1 MRKSTIE
8 LLLRS
13 RLVKDAL
20 ASVAIEAGFSVS
32 HEVVSGAKDTI
43 ALIDFDDC
51 GDQEVIGAHQRRG
64 AKIVVLAHAVD
75 TLEVSPDTIGRLSGF
90 LTYDLSAAAF
100 VRCLRLIC
108 SGERVLPNDL
118 ALGKK
123 APDPLPDSESRF
135 GGDHLSPR
143 EKEILSHVVEGHS
156 NKEIARHLNIAEA
169 TVKVHLK
176 SVLRKIRVGNRTQ
189 AAIWA
194 LSNLPGRQEA
204 YLKLP
209 QFSTP
214 ADRQERGQQ
223 AVVPPI
229 KGVAYR

>member
-1 MRKSTIE
+1 MRKLTIE

-32 HEVVSGAKDTI
+32 HEVVPGAKDTI

-51 GDQEVIGAHQRRG
+51 ADQEVIGAHQRRG
-64 AKIVVLAHAVD
+64 AKLVVLAHVAD
-75 TLEVSPDTIGRLSGF
+75 TVEVSPDAIVPLSGF

-100 VRCLRLIC
+100 MRCLRLIC
-108 SGERVLPNDL
+108 CGERVLPNDL

-123 APDPLPDSESRF
+123 APGPSPNSESRF

-143 EKEILSHVVEGHS
+143 EKEILSHVVEGDS
-156 NKEIARHLNIAEA
+156 NKKIARHLNIAEA

-176 SVLRKIRVGNRTQ
+176 SVLRKIRVENRTQ

-204 YLKLP
+204 RLNSL

-214 ADRQERGQQ
+214 AQRREEGQQ
-223 AVVPPI
+223 AVLPI
-229 KGVAYR
+229 KGGAYR